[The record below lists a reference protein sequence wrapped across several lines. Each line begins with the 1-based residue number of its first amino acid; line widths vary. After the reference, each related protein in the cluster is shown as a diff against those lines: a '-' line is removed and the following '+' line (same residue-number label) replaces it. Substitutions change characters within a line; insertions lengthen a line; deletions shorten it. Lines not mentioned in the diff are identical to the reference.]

1 MRATVHQCDVIDDL
15 PVGGGTVRTMRLSLH
30 TWTLDTTSL
39 DEVLRIA
46 TATGWEAVELRRVD
60 FIRAARQGQRQ
71 ADVVEL
77 VRNSGLP
84 VSAVGA
90 ELGWMFA
97 TGDEHRRLLTVFEES
112 CQAATALRAPLV
124 MSPVDM
130 GRGSRAQAAARISE
144 VGDIAAAHGRRLT
157 LEFQSQAAQINS
169 LQTVRELLAE
179 ADHPAVGLLLDT
191 YHLERSGLHGVAFA
205 DVPVSEI
212 FYVQFSDV
220 PASGLVPGQTQ
231 DRLPPGAGV
240 VPFAEIFAL
249 LDSMGY
255 AGDASYEAPNP
266 GAWERPAE
274 AVAREA
280 LLAARRFLPARP
292 AV

>member
-1 MRATVHQCDVIDDL
+1 M
-15 PVGGGTVRTMRLSLH
+15 MRLALH
-30 TWTLDTTSL
+30 TWTLDTTPL
-39 DEVLRIA
+39 AEVLRIA
-46 TATGWEAVELRRVD
+46 AATGWDAVELRRID
-60 FIRAARQGQRQ
+60 FVRAGKQGQSQ
-71 ADVVEL
+71 ADVVAL
-77 VRNSGLP
+77 VRDSGMP

-97 TGDEHRRLLTVFEES
+97 SGDERGRLLTVFEES
-112 CQAATALRAPLV
+112 CQAAAALDAPLV

-130 GRGSRAQAAARISE
+130 GSGSRAQAVARIRE
-144 VGDIAAAHGRRLT
+144 LGDLAADHGRRLT

-169 LQTVRELLAE
+169 LQAVRELLAE

-191 YHLERSGLHGVAFA
+191 YHLERSGLHGAAFA

-220 PASGLVPGQTQ
+220 PASGLAPGQTQ
-231 DRLPPGAGV
+231 DRLPPGEGV

-249 LDSMGY
+249 LDAMGY

-266 GAWERPAE
+266 GAWERPPE
-274 AVAREA
+274 VVARRA
-280 LLAARRFLPARP
+280 LLAARSFLPARP
-292 AV
+292 GRSVPEG